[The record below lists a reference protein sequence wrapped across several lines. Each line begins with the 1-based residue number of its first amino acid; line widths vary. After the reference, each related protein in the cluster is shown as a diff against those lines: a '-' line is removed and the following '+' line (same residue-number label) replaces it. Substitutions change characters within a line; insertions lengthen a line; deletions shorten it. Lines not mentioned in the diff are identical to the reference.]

1 MSISHCRTRRR
12 LVALAATAT
21 LAGLASPGLMAQGVF
36 PSKAITMVV
45 PYPPG
50 GSNDVFARQVA
61 KEMGDLLKQTVIVD
75 NRPGASGNTGTA
87 SVAKAAADGYTLV
100 AVSSSM
106 TTNAAVQAKMP
117 FDPVKDLAPVAM
129 FAKGPL
135 VVAVNNE
142 FPARTPQDLVRAIK
156 ASPGQFNYATSG
168 TGSINHFATEM
179 MRSMVPGMDIMH
191 VPYKGQGPAVT
202 DVIGNQVQMLVSSG
216 PSILPMVRNGKLRA
230 IGITS
235 LKPSPI
241 APDAHGNGHPGL
253 RVRSVVGAA
262 GACGHARRHRGPPQ
276 PGREPG
282 AGQADHPGQLP
293 ARRRHCQPRDAA
305 AVRTGDPQ
313 RRGALEA
320 ARQGPQYPGRLNPAF
335 GGRRPRPSRF
345 PIRRNE

>member
-1 MSISHCRTRRR
+1 
-12 LVALAATAT
+12 
-21 LAGLASPGLMAQGVF
+21 
-36 PSKAITMVV
+36 
-45 PYPPG
+45 
-50 GSNDVFARQVA
+50 
-61 KEMGDLLKQTVIVD
+61 
-75 NRPGASGNTGTA
+75 
-87 SVAKAAADGYTLV
+87 
-100 AVSSSM
+100 
-106 TTNAAVQAKMP
+106 MP

-135 VVAVNNE
+135 MVAVNNE

-241 APDAHGNGHPGL
+241 APDLTPMATAIPGYEFDLWWGLLAPAGTPADIVDRLNQAVNQVLAKPTIQASFL
-253 RVRSVVGAA
+253 REGAIANPVTPQQFAQVIRSDV
-262 GACGHARRHRGPPQ
+262 ARWKQLAKDRNI
-276 PGREPG
+276 
-282 AGQADHPGQLP
+282 QAD
-293 ARRRHCQPRDAA
+293 
-305 AVRTGDPQ
+305 
-313 RRGALEA
+313 
-320 ARQGPQYPGRLNPAF
+320 
-335 GGRRPRPSRF
+335 
-345 PIRRNE
+345 

>member
-1 MSISHCRTRRR
+1 MSISHCRTRRN

-21 LAGLASPGLMAQGVF
+21 VATLAGLSSPGLMAQGAF

-61 KEMGDLLKQTVIVD
+61 KEMGDVLKQTVIVD

-87 SVAKAAADGYTLV
+87 FVAKSTADGYTLV

-106 TTNAAVQAKMP
+106 TTNAAVQTKMP
-117 FDPVKDLAPVAM
+117 FDPVRSLAPVAM

-142 FPARTPQDLVRAIK
+142 FPAKTPEELVRTIK
-156 ASPGQFNYATSG
+156 ARPGQFNYATSG

-202 DVIGNQVQMLVSSG
+202 DVIGIHPAHGAQRQAARHRHHQ
-216 PSILPMVRNGKLRA
+216 PQAQPHCAR
-230 IGITS
+230 
-235 LKPSPI
+235 
-241 APDAHGNGHPGL
+241 PDAHVHGHPGL
-253 RVRSVVGAA
+253 
-262 GACGHARRHRGPPQ
+262 
-276 PGREPG
+276 
-282 AGQADHPGQLP
+282 
-293 ARRRHCQPRDAA
+293 
-305 AVRTGDPQ
+305 
-313 RRGALEA
+313 
-320 ARQGPQYPGRLNPAF
+320 
-335 GGRRPRPSRF
+335 
-345 PIRRNE
+345 

>member
-21 LAGLASPGLMAQGVF
+21 LAGLASPGLMAQGAF

-156 ASPGQFNYATSG
+156 ATKVEGDTRFLDKLEPRFAATDLVDDRFVRKA
-168 TGSINHFATEM
+168 I
-179 MRSMVPGMDIMH
+179 
-191 VPYKGQGPAVT
+191 QAV
-202 DVIGNQVQMLVSSG
+202 G
-216 PSILPMVRNGKLRA
+216 
-230 IGITS
+230 
-235 LKPSPI
+235 
-241 APDAHGNGHPGL
+241 
-253 RVRSVVGAA
+253 
-262 GACGHARRHRGPPQ
+262 
-276 PGREPG
+276 
-282 AGQADHPGQLP
+282 
-293 ARRRHCQPRDAA
+293 
-305 AVRTGDPQ
+305 
-313 RRGALEA
+313 
-320 ARQGPQYPGRLNPAF
+320 GPQVFGIPADF
-335 GGRRPRPSRF
+335 SRRET
-345 PIRRNE
+345 IVV

>member
-1 MSISHCRTRRR
+1 MSISHCRTRRN

-21 LAGLASPGLMAQGVF
+21 VATLAGLSSPGLMAQGAF

-61 KEMGDLLKQTVIVD
+61 KEMGDVLKQTVIVD

-87 SVAKAAADGYTLV
+87 FVAKSTADGYTLV

-106 TTNAAVQAKMP
+106 TTNAAVQTKMP
-117 FDPVKDLAPVAM
+117 FDPVRSLAPVAM

-142 FPARTPQDLVRAIK
+142 FPAKTPEELVRTIK
-156 ASPGQFNYATSG
+156 ARPGQFNYATSG

-202 DVIGNQVQMLVSSG
+202 DVIGNQVLLLVSCG
-216 PSILPMVRNGKLRA
+216 LPMVRNGKLRA

-241 APDAHGNGHPGL
+241 APDLTPMSTAIPGYEFDLWWGLLAPAGTPADIVERLNQAVNQVLAKPAIQASFLREGAIAHPVTPQQFGEVI
-253 RVRSVVGAA
+253 RTDV
-262 GACGHARRHRGPPQ
+262 ARWKQLAKERNI
-276 PGREPG
+276 
-282 AGQADHPGQLP
+282 QAD
-293 ARRRHCQPRDAA
+293 
-305 AVRTGDPQ
+305 
-313 RRGALEA
+313 
-320 ARQGPQYPGRLNPAF
+320 
-335 GGRRPRPSRF
+335 
-345 PIRRNE
+345 